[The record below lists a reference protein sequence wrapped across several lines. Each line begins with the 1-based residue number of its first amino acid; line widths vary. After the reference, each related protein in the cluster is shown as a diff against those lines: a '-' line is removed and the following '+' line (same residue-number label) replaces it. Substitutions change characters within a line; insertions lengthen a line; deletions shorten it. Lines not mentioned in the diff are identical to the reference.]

1 MRGYNELDLPNKKE
15 EIKLDHLPSFD
26 IADYDFTNEKDLIKY
41 FKNIE
46 KICRS
51 SRSYK
56 KFIEY
61 LRNCVDMT
69 QCSFYKNVNNIDTFS
84 IKIHIHHAPLTLYDI
99 VTTVYTKRVANH
111 ENISENAVAKEVM
124 YNHYKLN
131 VGLIP
136 LSETVHELVHNG
148 YLFIPTNYVYGNY
161 KEFVDMY
168 GKYMD
173 PQLKS
178 TLDYSEMVS
187 RTYDYDKETKVLHM
201 SMTYIDPSGSY
212 DFPNTQ
218 EVISNLQDHIDKIDI
233 EATKNQYMS

>member
-26 IADYDFTNEKDLIKY
+26 IADYDFRNEKDLIKY

-51 SRSYK
+51 S
-56 KFIEY
+56 
-61 LRNCVDMT
+61 
-69 QCSFYKNVNNIDTFS
+69 NNIDTFS

-161 KEFVDMY
+161 KEFVDTY

-218 EVISNLQDHIDKIDI
+218 EVISNLQDHIDKIDN